1 MGFVDRDIRWEIDE
15 NDHNIFVFF
24 LNLGAAAHKYHA
36 FCRT

>member
-24 LNLGAAAHKYHA
+24 LNLIPQNFSYHN
-36 FCRT
+36 